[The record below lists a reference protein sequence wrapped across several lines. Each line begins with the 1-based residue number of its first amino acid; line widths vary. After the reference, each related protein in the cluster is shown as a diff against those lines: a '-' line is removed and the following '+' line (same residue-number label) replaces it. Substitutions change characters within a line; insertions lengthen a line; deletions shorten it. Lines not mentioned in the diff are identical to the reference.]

1 MAAQAGMAAGSF
13 GASSAIAAA
22 PGVGSSMSSGIQA
35 GAQMA
40 GAITNGAVNILSS
53 LLVGTA
59 TSGSTAS
66 ASGTPMLPQRQPVQS
81 GVPAIGG
88 GRVHN
93 GDIYVTDLADY
104 RRTTERMDAQ
114 AAMPFIGKY

>member
-1 MAAQAGMAAGSF
+1 M
-13 GASSAIAAA
+13 GASAAM
-22 PGVGSSMSSGIQA
+22 PGAGGGAGAGIQA

-40 GAITNGAVNILSS
+40 GAIANGAVNILSS
-53 LLVGTA
+53 FLVGTA
-59 TSGSTAS
+59 TAGSTAS
-66 ASGTPMLPQRQPVQS
+66 ASGTPMLPQRPPVQS
-81 GVPAIGG
+81 GVPAMGG